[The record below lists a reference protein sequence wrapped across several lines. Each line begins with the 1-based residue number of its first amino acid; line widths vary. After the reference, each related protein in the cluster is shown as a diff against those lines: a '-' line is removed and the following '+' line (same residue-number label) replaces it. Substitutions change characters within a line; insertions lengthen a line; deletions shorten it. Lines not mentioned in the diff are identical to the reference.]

1 MAARQYRSTVDAKTL
16 SAEIN
21 NSIAS
26 MTLNNITTLPSTYP
40 YTLVID
46 PDTPSEEIVTVTAN
60 VGGNTLSITRGQDG
74 TSAQAHNSAA
84 VVKHM
89 ITARDLQDA
98 QNHIEATTGGY
109 TITNDGEG
117 NTTNDLHGIAAGEG
131 AVVGTLKT
139 QTLTNKTLTSP
150 VINGGAAL
158 TVTSTDLNFINQLK
172 NPSTNAQTGT
182 TYTLVLADDNK
193 FVEMDNSSSNT
204 VTIPLNSSVA
214 FPVGAQVTV
223 ITTGAGLTTVSPT
236 SGVTLNYYS
245 PTNNSTA
252 RIRARYSAVT
262 LVKRATDTW
271 IAIGN
276 LL

>member
-1 MAARQYRSTVDAKTL
+1 MATKIQVRRDSSTNWTILNPGLSEGEIGFETNTGKFKIGNGSSAWSDLDYFLDSSELTSEISSASASIISYLVDSAPGTL
-16 SAEIN
+16 D
-21 NSIAS
+21 
-26 MTLNNITTLPSTYP
+26 TLNELAAALADDENFAT
-40 YTLVID
+40 
-46 PDTPSEEIVTVTAN
+46 TVT
-60 VGGNTLSITRGQDG
+60 
-74 TSAQAHNSAA
+74 
-84 VVKHM
+84 
-89 ITARDLQDA
+89 TA
-98 QNHIEATTGGY
+98 IAT
-109 TITNDGEG
+109 
-117 NTTNDLHGIAAGEG
+117 
-131 AVVGTLKT
+131 K
-139 QTLTNKTLTSP
+139 SP
-150 VINGGAAL
+150 L
-158 TVTSTDLNFINQLK
+158 Y
-172 NPSTNAQTGT
+172 PSTNAQTGT

-223 ITTGAGLTTVSPT
+223 ITTGTGLTTVSPT

-245 PTNNSTA
+245 PTSNSTA